1 MLFFFIDILRV
12 FYKDINVTCKYKKF
26 YFFISNLFVFY
37 LNFSISL
44 TSTSSFTLSKNR
56 ENRPS
61 YLLTDLREENIHYFT
76 IALILSVNLLYFPF
90 IILSE
95 LPLIPDDCKFL
106 LLMRIEFYHMI
117 FSINGHYHMLF
128 LFPVSMVDCID
139 GFSNIEPPCH
149 SQDKANLIIMYC
161 YFYICLDFI
170 Y

>member
-95 LPLIPDDCKFL
+95 LPLPTNEYLEREETVLCL
-106 LLMRIEFYHMI
+106 LVELAASPRLPAPE
-117 FSINGHYHMLF
+117 SCPLLAPAG
-128 LFPVSMVDCID
+128 
-139 GFSNIEPPCH
+139 
-149 SQDKANLIIMYC
+149 
-161 YFYICLDFI
+161 
-170 Y
+170 